1 MKCLSL
7 LLSMMVATVAVAQK
21 PLDRGIHKRKTG
33 GVSFLFG
40 KKKDLADVPLSEE
53 IATLE
58 TLAPTN
64 VNVPLASARLVE
76 TPMAFATKTLA
87 PFSARHARRSLHP
100 LNRRGLS
107 VLVLPS
113 SKKRMLHRP
122 FSKMNSPSDGEATYD
137 WTSITGL
144 TLGLLALLLIDS
156 GSFLMVWFWVLGL
169 GFCVYGLFRT
179 QNGNLR
185 GRGLAV
191 LGVVLFGITPLALL
205 IGVVTGLIGV
215 V

>member
-1 MKCLSL
+1 MKYLSLFLSL
-7 LLSMMVATVAVAQK
+7 LIVTVAVAQK

-33 GVSFLFG
+33 GISFLCG

-76 TPMAFATKTLA
+76 TPMAFATKTPVA
-87 PFSARHARRSLHP
+87 FRERRPRRSLQP

-107 VLVLPS
+107 VLVLPN

-156 GSFLMVWFWVLGL
+156 GSFLMVWCWVLGL
-169 GFCVYGLFRT
+169 GFSVYGLFRT

>member
-87 PFSARHARRSLHP
+87 PFSARHARRSFRP

-144 TLGLLALLLIDS
+144 TLGCWLCSSLIQAAS
-156 GSFLMVWFWVLGL
+156 
-169 GFCVYGLFRT
+169 
-179 QNGNLR
+179 
-185 GRGLAV
+185 
-191 LGVVLFGITPLALL
+191 
-205 IGVVTGLIGV
+205 
-215 V
+215 

>member
-7 LLSMMVATVAVAQK
+7 LLSMVIVTVAVAQK

-40 KKKDLADVPLSEE
+40 KKKNHADARASEE
-53 IATLE
+53 VATME

-64 VNVPLASARLVE
+64 VIVPLASTELVE
-76 TPMAFATKTLA
+76 TPLALATETPA
-87 PFSARHARRSLHP
+87 PFRERRARRSVRP

-113 SKKRMLHRP
+113 SKKPMLHRS
-122 FSKMNSPSDGEATYD
+122 FSRMVSPAEKEATYD
-137 WTSITGL
+137 WASITGL
-144 TLGLLALLLIDS
+144 ALGVLALALIDS
-156 GSFLMVWFWVLGL
+156 GSILTVWFWLLGL
-169 GFCVYGLFRT
+169 GFSVYGLFRT
-179 QNGNLR
+179 RNGNLR

-191 LGVVLFGITPLALL
+191 WGVVLFGISPLALL
-205 IGVVTGLIGV
+205 IGVVTGGIGIF
-215 V
+215 